1 MDAFFASAAEY
12 FQGSGSGFVSVF
24 CTVWRYLAPVLAVLL
39 LWRCARPLL
48 KFRREPET
56 WAWLV
61 MPDGNQLPLT
71 HWENI
76 LGRAK
81 GCDIVVDFP
90 TVSRTHAVLTRYDDG
105 SWSLTDIGSR
115 GAVTLNGEPVQMAA
129 VNYGDTISLGGVD
142 MVLAPVTQSELEEQ
156 LASRTRPTHLGSPAL
171 TLFLLTVFQLLTT
184 LQLWMGAEAETAQT
198 IVLSFLGLLVMGWL
212 LFAVLRMMRRS
223 GYEVET
229 LAFFLSTLGFA
240 VIASD
245 NPANLTKQLI
255 CLLGGIVIYLIIGWS
270 LRDLSRAKKFR
281 YLAAVGGMLL
291 LLVNLVFGQE
301 NNGARNWISLGGIS
315 FQPSELVK
323 LCFLY
328 VGASTM
334 DRIVTKRNLALMNDF
349 GTALIFFVAFL
360 VIAFLRSGS
369 FATVTLACAATGFAG
384 VLAVRFRPHI
394 LRRFATW
401 GHAWE
406 YASAGGYQQ
415 TRAMMCIASGGL
427 FGLGAGN
434 GWLKYVFAA
443 DTDLVFAF
451 LCEEW
456 GLIIGLC
463 AVAVIVILAVFTVR
477 SAKVGRSSFYTIAAC
492 AAVAILT
499 IQTILNVF
507 GTMDLLPLTGVTF
520 PFLSNG
526 GSSMLASWGLIAFL
540 KAAATRQKASLA
552 VRTAT
557 AEEVE
562 PPEKACKTRVVRTC
576 AGGCAFARHGRD
588 RGALLHRFTGLGH
601 VPEQP
606 PCLYGRRY
614 EQRQDRRPQRHRRAR
629 CHERQV
635 LCRQCL
641 AAPQHAAPAG
651 RPGGQYHAFPAAGIR
666 LGACRLRPHQRH
678 LFHRQARGSNGVD
691 RKRRCAAHGAGRA
704 GRPQG
709 NRRRL

>member
-24 CTVWRYLAPVLAVLL
+24 CTVWRYLAPVLAMLL

-105 SWSLTDIGSR
+105 SWSVTDIGSR

-156 LASRTRPTHLGSPAL
+156 LASRTRPAHQSSPAL

-198 IVLSFLGLLVMGWL
+198 VVLSFLGLLAVGWL
-212 LFAVLRMMRRS
+212 LFAVLRMMHRS

-334 DRIVTKRNLALMNDF
+334 DRIVTKRNLFLFIVYSAAICGCLALMNDF

-427 FGLGAGN
+427 FGVGLGLGAPRVIPVYFTDCIFAVICEQFGIIF
-434 GWLKYVFAA
+434 GVLVLVMYVILILRGSSIAVSARHSFH
-443 DTDLVFAF
+443 
-451 LCEEW
+451 
-456 GLIIGLC
+456 GLLAMGATSMLGIQTFVIIGGVLKL
-463 AVAVIVILAVFTVR
+463 I
-477 SAKVGRSSFYTIAAC
+477 
-492 AAVAILT
+492 
-499 IQTILNVF
+499 
-507 GTMDLLPLTGVTF
+507 PLTGVTM
-520 PFLSNG
+520 PFVSYG
-526 GSSMLASWGLIAFL
+526 GTSMVSCMGLIGL
-540 KAAATRQKASLA
+540 LQGVASVNQDDLSYDYDISRS
-552 VRTAT
+552 VQ
-557 AEEVE
+557 EMDEL
-562 PPEKACKTRVVRTC
+562 PEA
-576 AGGCAFARHGRD
+576 
-588 RGALLHRFTGLGH
+588 
-601 VPEQP
+601 
-606 PCLYGRRY
+606 
-614 EQRQDRRPQRHRRAR
+614 
-629 CHERQV
+629 
-635 LCRQCL
+635 
-641 AAPQHAAPAG
+641 
-651 RPGGQYHAFPAAGIR
+651 
-666 LGACRLRPHQRH
+666 
-678 LFHRQARGSNGVD
+678 
-691 RKRRCAAHGAGRA
+691 
-704 GRPQG
+704 
-709 NRRRL
+709 